1 MPFSVA
7 GGGCAWLC
15 RESVWVSETETEK
28 LFVCLS
34 CSPPL
39 SLSSHLFLL

>member
-7 GGGCAWLC
+7 GGRGVRLC
-15 RESVWVSETETEK
+15 RESVWVSETEAEK